1 MDREDGKFSPKR
13 RKLDFNPL
21 RSDDRYSSLPTRSH
35 LASRSRSRFPN
46 SHHSRASTPR
56 GQSHYAATPKQ
67 DEFDGPE
74 PLVSAEDQNALD
86 RDWYGGDETG
96 GHTFGDD
103 THNPFGSYDT
113 SWVDQQQREA
123 EMVEKKAGRH
133 MNARQ
138 LQKQK
143 DVDAWETNR
152 MLTSGVAQRRA
163 LGDDFDDDE
172 EETRVHLLVHDLKP
186 PFLDG
191 RTVFTKQLEPVP
203 AVRDYQSDMAVFSRK
218 GSRVV
223 KERRQQRERQRQA
236 QDATRMA
243 GTTLGN
249 LMGVKE
255 DEGDSALPIAVEED
269 GPKAGGNKFSESMKK
284 NDGASAFSQS
294 KSLREQREFL
304 PAFAVREDLLR
315 VIRDNQVVIVVGE
328 TGSGKTTQLT
338 QFLYEDGY
346 GKLGMIGCTQPRR
359 VAAMSVAKR
368 VAEEMEVKLGS
379 TVGYAIRFED
389 CTSKDT
395 VIKYMTDGV
404 LLRESLNEQDLD
416 RYSCV
421 IMDEAHER
429 ALNTDVLMGLFN
441 KILQRRRDL
450 KLIVTSATMNAKRFS
465 DFFGGAPEFT
475 IPGRTFPV
483 DIMFHRSPV
492 EDYVDQAVQQ
502 VLAIHVSM
510 GPGDILVFMTGQED
524 IDILPIYSQMPSDL
538 QAKIFDR
545 APPGVRKC
553 IVATNI
559 AETSL
564 TVDGI
569 MYVVDAGYSKL
580 KVYNP
585 RMGMDTLQITP
596 ISQANGGQRAGRA
609 GRTGPGK
616 AFRLYTEKAF
626 KDELYIQTIPE
637 IQRTNLSNTVLLLKS
652 LGVRDLLD
660 FDFMDPPPQDT
671 ITTSLFDLWALGAL
685 DNLGELTNLGSKM
698 NAFPMDPSLAKLL
711 IMSEEYGCSEEMVTI
726 VSMLSVPNV
735 FYRPKERQEES
746 DAARE
751 KFFVPE
757 SDHLTYLHVYSQ
769 WKVNGYSDGW
779 CTRHFLHPK
788 SLRRAKEIRD
798 QLLDI
803 MKMQKMQMVSC
814 GTDWDIIRKCICS
827 GYYHQAAK
835 VKGIGEYI
843 NLRTSVTVQLH
854 PTSAL
859 YGLGFL
865 PDYVV
870 YHELILTSKE
880 YMSTVTSVDPHWLA
894 ELGGV
899 FYSVKEKGYSA
910 REKRITE
917 TEFNRK
923 MEIEA
928 KMAEDKKR
936 QEEQRRIEEERAIKK
951 PAAAD
956 KGKKIITSGAVKKPL
971 HNVSMCWALVKV
983 LKEFLNSFLASLSL
997 ALNLEDRVRWITD
1010 LLVVGVA
1017 APSRNAVLGC
1027 FLLSEIAVAHAFTIS
1042 FQMDSTVS
1050 EPAPEPQV
1058 VFRGKK
1064 RKTYR
1069 RRAEDEGLQPAAD
1082 RAQEEPVSEAPAAP
1096 DAAPVQSPDAREE
1109 GLSVAE
1115 VLRLRNARKSRL
1127 GGVKFGAESNSRG
1140 DAAAEGEVDDLSLMI
1155 REEGN
1160 RVLDMSTA
1168 GVNVNKRFAPQT
1180 GLSGELVNK
1189 HMTEYIEAELARR
1202 YNATS
1207 STQAAARVNRS
1218 SDQPGLVSHTSTLD
1232 LKRPDQHT
1240 ALQGKLME
1248 IDLGDEARSRNE
1260 AMTERATRRLQG
1272 ESVEDDEQSA
1282 RPKKVR
1288 LGKDGKPWRPRNRR
1302 NSDDIRRDQLVE
1314 EILKENRLDVYEA
1327 SASPPAGASGADEE
1341 GGAADDR
1348 IAEEFRR
1355 EFMEAMAQRQQRKKP
1370 AAPPGKPGAKKDED
1384 VLKGP
1389 KLGGSRNARAAMRD
1403 LLLKKEKESRK

>member
-1 MDREDGKFSPKR
+1 MGRDDNDDRSFKR
-13 RKLDFNPL
+13 RKIDFNPL
-21 RSDDRYSSLPTRSH
+21 RSDDRFSDLPSRAPH
-35 LASRSRSRFPN
+35 KGPRGANGNNASFN
-46 SHHSRASTPR
+46 TRASTPR
-56 GQSHYAATPKQ
+56 VGSRYGGGETPRQK
-67 DEFDGPE
+67 EFDGPE
-74 PLVSAEDQNALD
+74 PGVNDDDATNALD
-86 RDWYGGDETG
+86 RDWYGGDDDLG

-103 THNPFGSYDT
+103 SHNPFGDEGA
-113 SWVDQQQREA
+113 WAAQEREA
-123 EMVEKKAGRH
+123 ALAEKKIGQMARG
-133 MNARQ
+133 MSARQ
-138 LQKQK
+138 IQKQK

-152 MLTSGVAQRRA
+152 MLTSGVAQRRD
-163 LGDDFDDDE
+163 LGQDFEDDQE
-172 EETRVHLLVHDLKP
+172 GTRVHLLVHDLRP

-191 RTVFTKQLEPVP
+191 RTIFTKQLDPVP
-203 AVRDYQSDMAVFSRK
+203 AVRDSQSDMAVFARK
-218 GSRVV
+218 GSKVV
-223 KERRQQRERQRQA
+223 RERRTQRERQRQA
-236 QDATRMA
+236 QEATKVA
-243 GTTLGN
+243 GTALGN

-255 DEGDSALPIAVEED
+255 EDTDSALPIAVEEEV
-269 GPKAGGNKFSESMKK
+269 GKSKNMNKFSEHMKK
-284 NDGASAFSQS
+284 EEGASNFSQT
-294 KSLREQREFL
+294 KSLKEQREFL

-315 VIRDNQVVIVVGE
+315 VIRDNQVVIVIGE

-346 GKLGMIGCTQPRR
+346 GKTGMIGCTQPRR

-404 LLRESLNEQDLD
+404 LLRESLNEPDLD

-429 ALNTDVLMGLFN
+429 ALNTDVLMGLFK

-465 DFFGGAPEFT
+465 DFYGGAPEFT

-483 DIMFHRSPV
+483 DIMYHRSPV

-502 VLAIHVSM
+502 VLAIHV
-510 GPGDILVFMTGQED
+510 GKPAGDILVFMTGQED
-524 IDILPIYSQMPSDL
+524 IEVTCELIRERLDALNDPPKLSILPIYSQMPADL

-545 APPGVRKC
+545 AAPGVRKV

-596 ISQANGGQRAGRA
+596 ISQANAMQRAGRA
-609 GRTGPGK
+609 GRTGPGQ
-616 AFRLYTEKAF
+616 AYHLFTEKAF
-626 KDELYIQTIPE
+626 KDEMYMQTIPE

-652 LGVRDLLD
+652 LGVKDLLD

-671 ITTSLFDLWALGAL
+671 ISTSLFDLWALGAL
-685 DNLGELTNLGSKM
+685 DNLGELTDLGRKM
-698 NAFPMDPSLAKLL
+698 NAFPMDPPLAKLL
-711 IMSEEYGCSEEMVTI
+711 ITSEEYGCSEEMVTI

-757 SDHLTYLHVYSQ
+757 SDHLTYLHVYTQ
-769 WKVNGYSDGW
+769 WKANGYNDGW
-779 CTRHFLHPK
+779 CVRHFLHSK
-788 SLRRAKEIRD
+788 SLRRAKEVRE
-798 QLLDI
+798 QLVDI
-803 MKMQKMQMVSC
+803 MKMQNMKMMSC
-814 GTDWDIIRKCICS
+814 GTDWDVIRKCICS

-894 ELGGV
+894 DLGGV

-928 KMAEDKKR
+928 QMAADKKR
-936 QEEQRRIEEERAIKK
+936 QEDQLHEEEELQLVKK
-951 PAAAD
+951 GAPSKD
-956 KGKKIITSGAVKKPL
+956 KKVVKSGAVVKP
-971 HNVSMCWALVKV
+971 
-983 LKEFLNSFLASLSL
+983 
-997 ALNLEDRVRWITD
+997 
-1010 LLVVGVA
+1010 
-1017 APSRNAVLGC
+1017 
-1027 FLLSEIAVAHAFTIS
+1027 
-1042 FQMDSTVS
+1042 
-1050 EPAPEPQV
+1050 
-1058 VFRGKK
+1058 
-1064 RKTYR
+1064 
-1069 RRAEDEGLQPAAD
+1069 
-1082 RAQEEPVSEAPAAP
+1082 
-1096 DAAPVQSPDAREE
+1096 
-1109 GLSVAE
+1109 
-1115 VLRLRNARKSRL
+1115 ARKRA
-1127 GGVKFGAESNSRG
+1127 GRG
-1140 DAAAEGEVDDLSLMI
+1140 
-1155 REEGN
+1155 
-1160 RVLDMSTA
+1160 
-1168 GVNVNKRFAPQT
+1168 F
-1180 GLSGELVNK
+1180 
-1189 HMTEYIEAELARR
+1189 
-1202 YNATS
+1202 
-1207 STQAAARVNRS
+1207 
-1218 SDQPGLVSHTSTLD
+1218 
-1232 LKRPDQHT
+1232 
-1240 ALQGKLME
+1240 
-1248 IDLGDEARSRNE
+1248 
-1260 AMTERATRRLQG
+1260 
-1272 ESVEDDEQSA
+1272 
-1282 RPKKVR
+1282 
-1288 LGKDGKPWRPRNRR
+1288 
-1302 NSDDIRRDQLVE
+1302 
-1314 EILKENRLDVYEA
+1314 
-1327 SASPPAGASGADEE
+1327 
-1341 GGAADDR
+1341 
-1348 IAEEFRR
+1348 
-1355 EFMEAMAQRQQRKKP
+1355 
-1370 AAPPGKPGAKKDED
+1370 
-1384 VLKGP
+1384 
-1389 KLGGSRNARAAMRD
+1389 
-1403 LLLKKEKESRK
+1403 

>member
-1 MDREDGKFSPKR
+1 MGRDDNDDRSFKR
-13 RKLDFNPL
+13 RKIDFNPL
-21 RSDDRYSSLPTRSH
+21 RSDDRFSDIP
-35 LASRSRSRFPN
+35 SRAPQKGPRGANGTNGSFN
-46 SHHSRASTPR
+46 SRASTPR
-56 GQSHYAATPKQ
+56 AGSRYGGGETPRQK
-67 DEFDGPE
+67 EFDGPE
-74 PLVSAEDQNALD
+74 PGVNDDDTVNALD
-86 RDWYGGDETG
+86 RDWYGGDDDLG

-103 THNPFGSYDT
+103 SHNPFGDEGA
-113 SWVDQQQREA
+113 WAAQEREA
-123 EMVEKKAGRH
+123 ALAEKKIGQMARG
-133 MNARQ
+133 MSARQ
-138 LQKQK
+138 IAKQK

-152 MLTSGVAQRRA
+152 MLTSGVAQRRD
-163 LGDDFDDDE
+163 LGQDFEDDQE
-172 EETRVHLLVHDLKP
+172 GTRVHLLVHDLRP

-191 RTVFTKQLEPVP
+191 RTIFTKQLDPVP
-203 AVRDYQSDMAVFSRK
+203 AVRDSQSDMAVFARK
-218 GSRVV
+218 GSKVV
-223 KERRQQRERQRQA
+223 RERRTQRERQRQA
-236 QDATRMA
+236 QEATKVA
-243 GTTLGN
+243 GTALGN

-255 DEGDSALPIAVEED
+255 EDTDSALPIAVEEE
-269 GPKAGGNKFSESMKK
+269 AGKSKNMNKFSEHMKK
-284 NDGASAFSQS
+284 EEGASNFSQT
-294 KSLREQREFL
+294 KSLKEQREFL

-315 VIRDNQVVIVVGE
+315 VIRDNQVVIVIGE

-346 GKLGMIGCTQPRR
+346 GKTGMIGCTQPRR

-404 LLRESLNEQDLD
+404 LLRESLNEPDLD

-429 ALNTDVLMGLFN
+429 ALNTDVLMGLFK

-465 DFFGGAPEFT
+465 DFYGGAPEFT

-483 DIMFHRSPV
+483 DIMYHRSPV

-502 VLAIHVSM
+502 VLAIHV
-510 GPGDILVFMTGQED
+510 GKPAGDILVFMTGQED
-524 IDILPIYSQMPSDL
+524 IEVTCELIRERLDALNDPPKLSILPIYSQMPADL

-545 APPGVRKC
+545 AAPGVRKV

-596 ISQANGGQRAGRA
+596 ISQANAMQRAGRA
-609 GRTGPGK
+609 GRTGPGQ
-616 AFRLYTEKAF
+616 AYHLFTEKAF
-626 KDELYIQTIPE
+626 KDEMYMQTIPE

-652 LGVRDLLD
+652 LGVKDLLD

-671 ITTSLFDLWALGAL
+671 ISTSLFDLWALGAL
-685 DNLGELTNLGSKM
+685 DNLGELTDLGRKM
-698 NAFPMDPSLAKLL
+698 NAFPMDPPLAKLL
-711 IMSEEYGCSEEMVTI
+711 ITSEEYGCSEEMVTI

-757 SDHLTYLHVYSQ
+757 SDHLTYLHVYTQ
-769 WKVNGYSDGW
+769 WKANGYNDGW
-779 CTRHFLHPK
+779 CVRHFLHSK
-788 SLRRAKEIRD
+788 SLRRAKEVRE

-803 MKMQKMQMVSC
+803 MKMQNMKMMSC
-814 GTDWDIIRKCICS
+814 GTDWDVIRKCICS

-854 PTSAL
+854 PTSAI

-894 ELGGV
+894 DLGGV

-928 KMAEDKKR
+928 QMAADKKR
-936 QEEQRRIEEERAIKK
+936 QEDQLHEEEELQLVKK
-951 PAAAD
+951 AAPSKD
-956 KGKKIITSGAVKKPL
+956 KKVVKSGAVVKP
-971 HNVSMCWALVKV
+971 
-983 LKEFLNSFLASLSL
+983 
-997 ALNLEDRVRWITD
+997 
-1010 LLVVGVA
+1010 
-1017 APSRNAVLGC
+1017 
-1027 FLLSEIAVAHAFTIS
+1027 
-1042 FQMDSTVS
+1042 
-1050 EPAPEPQV
+1050 
-1058 VFRGKK
+1058 
-1064 RKTYR
+1064 
-1069 RRAEDEGLQPAAD
+1069 
-1082 RAQEEPVSEAPAAP
+1082 
-1096 DAAPVQSPDAREE
+1096 
-1109 GLSVAE
+1109 
-1115 VLRLRNARKSRL
+1115 ARKRA
-1127 GGVKFGAESNSRG
+1127 GRG
-1140 DAAAEGEVDDLSLMI
+1140 
-1155 REEGN
+1155 
-1160 RVLDMSTA
+1160 
-1168 GVNVNKRFAPQT
+1168 F
-1180 GLSGELVNK
+1180 
-1189 HMTEYIEAELARR
+1189 
-1202 YNATS
+1202 
-1207 STQAAARVNRS
+1207 
-1218 SDQPGLVSHTSTLD
+1218 
-1232 LKRPDQHT
+1232 
-1240 ALQGKLME
+1240 
-1248 IDLGDEARSRNE
+1248 
-1260 AMTERATRRLQG
+1260 
-1272 ESVEDDEQSA
+1272 
-1282 RPKKVR
+1282 
-1288 LGKDGKPWRPRNRR
+1288 
-1302 NSDDIRRDQLVE
+1302 
-1314 EILKENRLDVYEA
+1314 
-1327 SASPPAGASGADEE
+1327 
-1341 GGAADDR
+1341 
-1348 IAEEFRR
+1348 
-1355 EFMEAMAQRQQRKKP
+1355 
-1370 AAPPGKPGAKKDED
+1370 
-1384 VLKGP
+1384 
-1389 KLGGSRNARAAMRD
+1389 
-1403 LLLKKEKESRK
+1403 

>member
-1 MDREDGKFSPKR
+1 MGRDHDDDPSFKR

-21 RSDDRYSSLPTRSH
+21 RSDDRFGDLPARS
-35 LASRSRSRFPN
+35 N
-46 SHHSRASTPR
+46 GHSGLRPSARGSTPR
-56 GQSHYAATPKQ
+56 AGSRFAGGSTPRQS
-67 DEFDGPE
+67 EFDGPE
-74 PLVSAEDQNALD
+74 PGVDDPATVNALD
-86 RDWYGGDETG
+86 RDWYGGDDDLG

-103 THNPFGSYDT
+103 THNPFGDYGG
-113 SWVDQQQREA
+113 WAAQEREA
-123 EMVEKKAGRH
+123 ALVEKKVAQFSKG
-133 MNARQ
+133 MSARQ
-138 LQKQK
+138 IQKQK

-152 MLTSGVAQRRA
+152 MLTSGVAQRRD
-163 LGDDFDDDE
+163 LGADFEDDQDG
-172 EETRVHLLVHDLKP
+172 TRVHLLVHDLKP

-191 RTVFTKQLEPVP
+191 KTVFTKQLEPVP

-223 KERRQQRERQRQA
+223 RERRQQRERQRQA
-236 QDATRMA
+236 HEATNVA

-249 LMGVKE
+249 LMGIKE
-255 DEGDSALPIAVEED
+255 EDTDSALPVARED
-269 GPKAGGNKFSESMKK
+269 EVTKTNKFSDHLKK
-284 NDGASAFSQS
+284 TEGASTFSQS
-294 KSLREQREFL
+294 RTLKEQREFL
-304 PAFAVREDLLR
+304 PAFAVREELMR
-315 VIRDNQVVIVVGE
+315 VIRDNQVIIVVGE

-389 CTSKDT
+389 CTSKET

-404 LLRESLNEQDLD
+404 LLRESLNEPDLD

-429 ALNTDVLMGLFN
+429 ALNTDVLMGLFK

-450 KLIVTSATMNAKRFS
+450 KLIVTSATMNSKRFS
-465 DFFGGAPEFT
+465 EFYGGAPEFT

-502 VLAIHVSM
+502 VLSIHVSK

-524 IDILPIYSQMPSDL
+524 IEVTCELVQERLSALNDPPKLIILPIYSQMPADL

-569 MYVVDAGYSKL
+569 MYVVDSGYSKL

-585 RMGMDTLQITP
+585 KMGMDTLQVTP
-596 ISQANGGQRAGRA
+596 ISQANANQRSGRA
-609 GRTGPGK
+609 GRTGPGQ
-616 AFRLYTEKAF
+616 AYRLYTEKAY

-652 LGVRDLLD
+652 LGVKDLLD
-660 FDFMDPPPQDT
+660 FDFMDPPPQDV
-671 ITTSLFDLWALGAL
+671 ISTSLFDLWSLGAL
-685 DNLGELTNLGSKM
+685 DNLGDLTEKGRKM
-698 NAFPMDPSLAKLL
+698 NAFPMDPPLAKLL
-711 IMSEEYGCSEEMVTI
+711 IMSVEYGCSEEMVTI

-769 WKVNGYSDGW
+769 WKANGYSDGW
-779 CTRHFLHPK
+779 CVRHFLHSK
-788 SLRRAKEIRD
+788 SLRRAKEVRE
-798 QLLDI
+798 QLLEI
-803 MKMQKMQMVSC
+803 MRMQKMEMISC

-859 YGLGFL
+859 YGSGFL

-880 YMSTVTSVDPHWLA
+880 YMSTVTAVDPYWLA

-910 REKRITE
+910 RDKRITE

-928 KMAEDKKR
+928 KMAEDKR
-936 QEEQRRIEEERAIKK
+936 RYDERLQAEEDSKLAKK
-951 PAAAD
+951 P
-956 KGKKIITSGAVKKPL
+956 GVSNTKKVITSGAVVKP
-971 HNVSMCWALVKV
+971 
-983 LKEFLNSFLASLSL
+983 
-997 ALNLEDRVRWITD
+997 VR
-1010 LLVVGVA
+1010 
-1017 APSRNAVLGC
+1017 
-1027 FLLSEIAVAHAFTIS
+1027 
-1042 FQMDSTVS
+1042 
-1050 EPAPEPQV
+1050 
-1058 VFRGKK
+1058 
-1064 RKTYR
+1064 
-1069 RRAEDEGLQPAAD
+1069 
-1082 RAQEEPVSEAPAAP
+1082 
-1096 DAAPVQSPDAREE
+1096 
-1109 GLSVAE
+1109 
-1115 VLRLRNARKSRL
+1115 
-1127 GGVKFGAESNSRG
+1127 
-1140 DAAAEGEVDDLSLMI
+1140 
-1155 REEGN
+1155 
-1160 RVLDMSTA
+1160 
-1168 GVNVNKRFAPQT
+1168 
-1180 GLSGELVNK
+1180 
-1189 HMTEYIEAELARR
+1189 
-1202 YNATS
+1202 
-1207 STQAAARVNRS
+1207 
-1218 SDQPGLVSHTSTLD
+1218 
-1232 LKRPDQHT
+1232 KRP
-1240 ALQGKLME
+1240 GR
-1248 IDLGDEARSRNE
+1248 G
-1260 AMTERATRRLQG
+1260 
-1272 ESVEDDEQSA
+1272 
-1282 RPKKVR
+1282 
-1288 LGKDGKPWRPRNRR
+1288 
-1302 NSDDIRRDQLVE
+1302 
-1314 EILKENRLDVYEA
+1314 
-1327 SASPPAGASGADEE
+1327 
-1341 GGAADDR
+1341 
-1348 IAEEFRR
+1348 F
-1355 EFMEAMAQRQQRKKP
+1355 
-1370 AAPPGKPGAKKDED
+1370 
-1384 VLKGP
+1384 
-1389 KLGGSRNARAAMRD
+1389 
-1403 LLLKKEKESRK
+1403 